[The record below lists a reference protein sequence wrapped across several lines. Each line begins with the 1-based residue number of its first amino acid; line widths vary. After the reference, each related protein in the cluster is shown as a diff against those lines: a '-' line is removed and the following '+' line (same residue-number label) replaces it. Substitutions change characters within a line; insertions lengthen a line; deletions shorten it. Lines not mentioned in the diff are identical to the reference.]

1 MDTSSIEGRKTD
13 YRVFYILGVCIMG
26 LAVILA
32 TTISPAY
39 FGIMGAGAVF
49 LVLGTSNVKR
59 MEDPESEQR

>member
-49 LVLGTSNVKR
+49 LVLGRSNGKR
-59 MEDPESEQR
+59 MVGPKREQQ